1 MILWLGAVVTSL
13 VLCGLRLSVARVVGL
28 SDAEGLHVAYGLHPQ
43 PAYLD
48 HPGLIGW
55 IAQAL
60 GPQTAPTQIHVLTAL
75 ASTALPWVGVL
86 AARACGATRGA
97 ALRTY
102 FAVALVPELSIGSF
116 GFTPQLLLAFSWL
129 ITLGCAGWAMRHDAA
144 DFGTLLACLGAGA
157 GAALGCLSHNGGW
170 LLAASLLVASVASP
184 RAGRFRTLAPWAAC
198 VLFVILTAPLLGWW
212 RTRGLSLRWS
222 DDVSLQSAAGT
233 LFKPLI
239 AATPPF
245 VYAGFVLARELWR
258 PHRQSGVDRLLRLG
272 LLIPVLPQAL
282 LAIYTTAAADWLI
295 PAYLVLGLH
304 AARAPAIA
312 RGLARSCVGVGAT
325 IAVFGWCWLRT
336 DLPFHTGELLGGY
349 EPSLDPSND
358 LYAWGPG
365 RQLLESAVVA
375 ARDRTG
381 RTPVV
386 VGPHWSIC
394 AQADVTLAG
403 SVHVGCDSLELDDY
417 DDWSHPSAWSNA
429 NTILFVTDTRFHGK
443 PPESFHGR
451 PAVTVHQ
458 TSVERF
464 GRSVREISV
473 TEFDREEATATL
485 SRLRSTGPLAR

>member
-28 SDAEGLHVAYGLHPQ
+28 SDAEALHVAYGLHPQ

-55 IAQAL
+55 IAQML
-60 GPQTAPTQIHVLTAL
+60 GPRTTPAQIHVLTAL

-86 AARACGATRGA
+86 SARACGATRGA

-116 GFTPQLLLAFSWL
+116 GFTPQLLLAFAWL
-129 ITLGCAGWAMRHDAA
+129 ITLGCAGWAIRHDAA
-144 DFGTLLACLGAGA
+144 DFGTLLASLGAGA

-170 LLAASLLVASVASP
+170 LLAASLLVASVASA
-184 RAGRFRTLAPWAAC
+184 RRERLRTLAPWAAC
-198 VLFVILTAPLLGWW
+198 VLFVILTAPLIDWW

-222 DDVSLQSAAGT
+222 DDVSIQSAAST
-233 LFKPLI
+233 LFKPLL

-245 VYAGFVLARELWR
+245 LYAGFIVARELWR
-258 PHRQSGVDRLLRLG
+258 PHRQSGVDRLLRFG

-312 RGLARSCVGVGAT
+312 RGLARTCVGVGTA

-336 DLPFHTGELLGGY
+336 DLPFRTGELLGGY
-349 EPSLDPSND
+349 EPALDPSND
-358 LYAWGPG
+358 LYAWGPA
-365 RQLLESAVVA
+365 RQLLESAVLA
-375 ARDRTG
+375 ARERTG
-381 RTPVV
+381 RSPVV

-394 AQADVTLAG
+394 AQADATLEG
-403 SVHVGCDSLELDDY
+403 GVHVGCDSVELDDY
-417 DDWSHPSAWSNA
+417 DDWSHPSAWSSA
-429 NTILFVTDTRFHGK
+429 TTILFVTDSRFHGK
-443 PPESFHGR
+443 PPETFHGR

-485 SRLRSTGPLAR
+485 STLRSTSPLAR